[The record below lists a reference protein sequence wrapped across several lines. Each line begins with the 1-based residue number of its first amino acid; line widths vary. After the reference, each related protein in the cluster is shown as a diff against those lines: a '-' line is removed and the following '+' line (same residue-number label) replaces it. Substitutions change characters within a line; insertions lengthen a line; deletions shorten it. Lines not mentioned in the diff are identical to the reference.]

1 MKQLFYII
9 IFCVFTFNGFSQIH
23 QSSFLQKSDSLAR
36 ILYSDTDDQ
45 QKISANDELNV
56 LFAEFLLQ
64 EAATTSTYDSLIF
77 LKNLTTE
84 DAAFCLLTWVVPL
97 ANEKFL
103 YSGFIRKMKSGSVDT
118 VFRLRSSEEG
128 SEPNESYTPKS
139 WPGAVYS
146 EIIQHSVKDQDFYT
160 LIGWQGKGEGLSG
173 RIIETLWFDEEGKP
187 VFGLPVIV
195 TKSGELMCRH
205 VFEFTDQVPFHL
217 AYERQRLPGE
227 KRKKDW
233 MIVFNRLTGNQP
245 GMGRFFRGAVPS
257 YEIFD
262 AFVFVGN
269 RWVLFED
276 IDPRIE
282 SGSLPDERPGNLNL
296 SPE

>member
-1 MKQLFYII
+1 MLS
-9 IFCVFTFNGFSQIH
+9 VFTFNGFSQI
-23 QSSFLQKSDSLAR
+23 QPSFFIRKSDSLAR
-36 ILYSDTDDQ
+36 ILYSDTDDH
-45 QKISANDELNV
+45 QKISANEELNE

-64 EAATTSTYDSLIF
+64 ESATHSIYDSLVF
-77 LKNLTTE
+77 LKKITTE
-84 DAAFCLLTWVVPL
+84 DAAFGLITWVVPL
-97 ANEKFL
+97 ANENYL

-118 VFRLRSSEEG
+118 VFRLRPSAEG
-128 SEPNESYTPKS
+128 AEPNESYTS
-139 WPGAVYS
+139 ENWPVAVYTQL
-146 EIIQHSVKDQDFYT
+146 IHRPAKGRDFYT

-173 RIIETLWFDEEGKP
+173 RIIETLWFDEDGRP
-187 VFGLPVIV
+187 VFGLPVFV
-195 TKSGELMCRH
+195 SKSGELMSRH
-205 VFEFTDQVPFHL
+205 VFKFTDQVPFHL

-245 GMGRFFRGAVPS
+245 GMGRFFRGPVPS

-269 RWVLFED
+269 QWVLFED

-282 SGSLPDERPGNLNL
+282 SGSLPDERPSDLNL
-296 SPE
+296 SPER